1 MNGTTLHSRFG
12 LEINLGKELSRT
24 KEDILLKDM
33 RRCLLLIVD
42 EQSLISGELLSACK
56 RNLSKTIYG
65 GLSSKE
71 DFGGIPVVMLCG
83 DDSQLP
89 PIIRFGK
96 GKGAFYVFE
105 NKVIYSRKSVEI
117 QNE

>member
-1 MNGTTLHSRFG
+1 LDP
-12 LEINLGKELSRT
+12 NLGKELSRT

-42 EQSLISGELLSACK
+42 ERSLISSELLSACE

-65 GLSSKE
+65 GLSTKK

-89 PIIRFGK
+89 PIIKYGR
-96 GKGAFYVFE
+96 GKGAFHVFE
-105 NKVIYSRKSVEI
+105 DIKYSTHKTS
-117 QNE
+117 QMKNESRGKTNS